1 MTRSPAALTLP
12 LPPPVAEPLAPE
24 SVLATIT
31 QSWHNLRQRFVCM
44 SPGCSEHNG
53 LRNFYRPQVRMQ
65 LQQGWCC
72 GPECFQTAFE
82 LQARHHLRL
91 AVPHVPRPHRIP
103 LGLLLLSRNQ
113 ISQEQLRA
121 ALDAQQAKGGRIGEW
136 LVRQG
141 AVSEDD
147 ITAGVA
153 LQWAR
158 PTFPLARSESWQ
170 QCRGWVPPALL
181 EELRLLPLHFAP
193 ARRRLYVGFTQVVD
207 ATALAALGEMFE
219 CETEACL
226 VSDSAFEAALE
237 QIRASSG
244 AADCQFVQLEDVE
257 TAAEIASTARQY
269 ARYAQARQVRLAAV
283 GRFLWVR
290 IRGEKII
297 HLTFRL
303 RRSGR

>member
-1 MTRSPAALTLP
+1 MTRAPAALTLP
-12 LPPPVAEPLAPE
+12 PPLAQPLAPE
-24 SVLATIT
+24 SVLSSIT

-53 LRNFYRPQVRMQ
+53 LRNFYRPQTRVQ

-72 GPECFQTAFE
+72 GAECFQTAFE
-82 LQARHHLRL
+82 LQARHYLRL

-113 ISQEQLRA
+113 ITQEQLRS
-121 ALDAQQAKGGRIGEW
+121 ALEAQQERGGRIGDW

-158 PTFPLARSESWQ
+158 PTFPLARSENWQ

-181 EELRLLPLHFAP
+181 EELRLLPLHFAV

-207 ATALAALGEMFE
+207 ASALAALGEMFE

-226 VSDSAFEAALE
+226 VSDSAMDAALE
-237 QIRASSG
+237 HMQATAG
-244 AADCQFVQLEDVE
+244 AADVQFVKLEDVE
-257 TAAEIASTARQY
+257 TAAEIAGTARQY
-269 ARYAQARQVRLAAV
+269 ARYAQARQVRLAAI

-290 IRGEKII
+290 IRGEKVI

-303 RRSGR
+303 RGR

>member
-1 MTRSPAALTLP
+1 MTRSPVALSLP
-12 LPPPVAEPLAPE
+12 LPPPLAEPLAPE
-24 SVLATIT
+24 SLLGAIT
-31 QSWHNLRQRFVCM
+31 HSWHHLRQRFVCM

-53 LRNFYRPQVRMQ
+53 LRNLYRTQQRVQ
-65 LQQGWCC
+65 LQSGWCC

-82 LQARHHLRL
+82 LQARHYLRL

-113 ISQEQLRA
+113 ITQEQLRA
-121 ALDAQQAKGGRIGEW
+121 ALDAQQAKGGRIGDW

-141 AVSEDD
+141 AATEDD

-181 EELRLLPLHFAP
+181 EELRLLPLHFAA
-193 ARRRLYVGFTQVVD
+193 ARRRLYVGFTQAVD
-207 ATALAALGEMFE
+207 APALAALGEMFE

-226 VSDSAFEAALE
+226 VTDSALDAALE
-237 QIRASSG
+237 QIQATAG
-244 AADCQFVQLEDVE
+244 ATDCQFIKLEEVE

-269 ARYAQARQVRLAAV
+269 ARYAQARQVRLAAM
-283 GRFLWVR
+283 GPFLWVR

-303 RRSGR
+303 RRSRH

>member
-1 MTRSPAALTLP
+1 MTRAPVALTLP
-12 LPPPVAEPLAPE
+12 PPLAEPLAPE
-24 SVLATIT
+24 SVLSSIT

-53 LRNFYRPQVRMQ
+53 LRNLYRPQTRVQ

-72 GPECFQTAFE
+72 GAECFQTAFE
-82 LQARHHLRL
+82 LQARNYLRL

-113 ISQEQLRA
+113 ITREQLRA
-121 ALDAQQAKGGRIGEW
+121 ALDAQQERGGRIGDW

-181 EELRLLPLHFAP
+181 EELRLLPLHFAA

-207 ATALAALGEMFE
+207 ASALAALGEMFE
-219 CETEACL
+219 CETEACM
-226 VSDSAFEAALE
+226 VSDSSMDAALE
-237 QIRASSG
+237 HIQATAG
-244 AADCQFVQLEDVE
+244 VADVQFVKLEDVE
-257 TAAEIASTARQY
+257 TAAEIAGTARQY

-303 RRSGR
+303 RRTTH